1 MDAYDFRIEIL
12 AIQHPCNYFFSIHL
26 TAEAQFLVKRGK
38 LQVHLDSSLQSKV
51 RFLFINVKCA
61 ILGENPALVTNTF
74 FFHRLFCILVANR
87 LIHNLTALYVTCSP
101 SSNL

>member
-12 AIQHPCNYFFSIHL
+12 AIQRPCNYFFPPTHL

-38 LQVHLDSSLQSKV
+38 LRVHLDSSLQSKV
-51 RFLFINVKCA
+51 RFLFINVKCG

-74 FFHRLFCILVANR
+74 FFQFVLHPG
-87 LIHNLTALYVTCSP
+87 S
-101 SSNL
+101 